1 MRVEGG
7 GVFSLL
13 VVVVVA
19 HLGGWAVSLVRA
31 PPLLGM
37 LLAGILL
44 NNLPYVGTTLGES
57 LLLVLQIS
65 VKLLRDYFLTIQQL

>member
-1 MRVEGG
+1 M
-7 GVFSLL
+7 FSLL